1 MECGEPHAYAGG
13 YVASEITPCGI
24 HEIVGHS
31 SAYVGYEQRP
41 AGDMAHS
48 AHGSRETVGTECLR
62 SGVAHLQGHRSGV
75 VEYQHMP
82 GKCVQRLNIGFAEVL
97 DNRTIDCRNVVVA
110 FRNNGTGKFAGT
122 QAVGIDGAGDQ
133 LIASVPYCYFQ
144 GRIATVDSQ
153 SNVHSWRKNTK

>member
-1 MECGEPHAYAGG
+1 
-13 YVASEITPCGI
+13 
-24 HEIVGHS
+24 
-31 SAYVGYEQRP
+31 
-41 AGDMAHS
+41 
-48 AHGSRETVGTECLR
+48 
-62 SGVAHLQGHRSGV
+62 
-75 VEYQHMP
+75 MP

-122 QAVGIDGAGDQ
+122 QAVGIGGAGDQ